1 MKEML
6 RRICL
11 NLGFISML
19 LFSFVPISSAVTEQS
34 NYVSIDGEKTVSASS
49 DGTVNVRLMTG
60 DENGNDIQLG
70 FTSEA
75 RLLEYIQHNPQ
86 STKNVSAQG
95 TGACCTDFYYD
106 SDKGGGY
113 RYVAVGDDIRDI
125 GISWAGWDNRISSL
139 STAATGY
146 TVLWQFEDF
155 SGFGIYFDNAQ
166 YYNRTVNLG
175 DYQMEPGRSWND
187 KASSIQVRYSRP

>member
-1 MKEML
+1 MSL
-6 RRICL
+6 SVV
-11 NLGFISML
+11 SMVI
-19 LFSFVPISSAVTEQS
+19 FSFASISFAVTEQS
-34 NYVSIDGEKTVSASS
+34 SYVSIDGEKTVSATS
-49 DGTVNVRLMTG
+49 DATVNVVLMTG

-75 RLLEYIQHNPQ
+75 RLLEHIQNNPQ
-86 STKNVSAQG
+86 STKNVSTRG

-106 SDKGGGY
+106 ANKGGGY

-125 GISWAGWDNRISSL
+125 GISWAGWDNKISSL

-146 TVLWQFEDF
+146 TVLWQFIDF

-166 YYNRTVNLG
+166 YYNRTINLG
-175 DYQMEPGRSWND
+175 DHQMEPGRSWND